1 MKRFLSILLVAVLA
15 LGLMA
20 TSAFAAGIEVG
31 DAVAAGGEATVQIT
45 AKDVKFQSC
54 LVTIA
59 DYNKDVLELT
69 GVKAEELTNG
79 AMDVSAVTTADEV
92 KDVTSMFAWNGDN
105 GKIAYA
111 SAETTEKDGLVFTLT
126 FKVKSEET
134 VPVNVGIVFYDANGE
149 AGLVETETKATG
161 NIKVDVVS
169 FMIGDLNNDGYAD
182 YVDAGIVLKYDA
194 LMYSEEEEAKFNID
208 AGDVNDDGYTDYVD
222 AGLILKYDALMIDEF
237 PRK

>member
-31 DAVAAGGEATVQIT
+31 DAKAEGGVATVQIT
-45 AKDVKFQSC
+45 AKDVSFQSC
-54 LVTIA
+54 LITIA
-59 DYNKDVLELT
+59 DYDKEVLELT
-69 GVKAEELTNG
+69 GVKAEELTNN
-79 AMDVSAVTTADEV
+79 AKDVSKVTSADEV

-111 SAETTEKDGLVFTLT
+111 SADTTSSDGLIFTLT
-126 FKVKSEET
+126 FAVKSSET
-134 VPVNVGIVFYDANGE
+134 VPVNIGVVFYDANGE
-149 AGLVETETKATG
+149 SGLVETEVKATG
-161 NIKVDVVS
+161 NITADVVA
-169 FMIGDLNNDGYAD
+169 FMVGDLNNDGYAD

-194 LMYSEEEEAKFNID
+194 LMYSAEEEAQFNID